1 MNSYD
6 ELLEQSQKLKELL
19 RYAKAYGENISI
31 GNAIIP
37 LDEVKKMLTEVKIK
51 IEYFRSNQTLRMV
64 K

>member
-51 IEYFRSNQTLRMV
+51 MEYFRSNQTLRMV